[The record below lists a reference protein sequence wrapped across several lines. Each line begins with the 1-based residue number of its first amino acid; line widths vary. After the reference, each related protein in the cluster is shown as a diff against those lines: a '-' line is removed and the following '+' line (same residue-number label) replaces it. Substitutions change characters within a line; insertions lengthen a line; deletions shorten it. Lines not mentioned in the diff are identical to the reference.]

1 MDHHESLPR
10 DTTRPRPLHAHV
22 QDHVRI
28 APDAPAIRD
37 GALSLSYRELDAWAN
52 ATATALVD
60 LGVRPGDRVALV
72 LERSAVAVCAM
83 LAAMKAG
90 AVYVPVDLAYPAER
104 IRFMLDDS
112 QCAAVLTDGSRPLDA
127 PGLPVL
133 SLSPADATSAPAAS
147 APERTIGADDPVYMI
162 YTSGSTGRPKGVPIL
177 HRGVHGLLFGN
188 DYYAAKPGDRFLQ
201 TAPIAFDASV
211 FDIWGALANGA
222 ELVFYRERI
231 PTAATLGAAIAD
243 HRITTLWL
251 TPSVFNGIAAEDPR
265 IFAGVRQLV
274 LGGEPLS
281 PHHVRLLYDAVPD
294 ITVINGYGPTENSDF
309 TCCYRVP
316 RDLAADALRIPV
328 GHPIGGD
335 ELFILDDDGRPVADG
350 ETGVLHIAGTRLTPG
365 YHNRPELTGAAF
377 RPHPHDP
384 ARQVYATGDLARR
397 TEQGLYD
404 VLGRRDDQVKVRGHR
419 VELPEINAALERH
432 PMVRQAAAALKQL
445 PSGEN
450 GVCAYLV
457 AEEGSTPTPAE
468 LRRFLA
474 QSLPDYMIPSLF
486 VALPALPLTP
496 NGKLDRAALPDLD
509 TAARLPAGGT
519 RDAPRPGMEA
529 RIARIW
535 CDCLGLTECSREQTF
550 FELGGTSLLL
560 TRVQKALESDVQTS
574 IPVTALFEHPRLM
587 DLAAH
592 LQSRQSNGTS
602 AAERSDASA
611 GGDTALRR
619 RVDRRL
625 RARTRPVR
633 LPETRRDT

>member
-1 MDHHESLPR
+1 MDHHETLPR

-28 APDAPAIRD
+28 APEAPAIRD
-37 GALSLSYRELDAWAN
+37 GALSLNYRALDSWAN
-52 ATATALVD
+52 AVAGRLIE

-72 LERSAVAVCAM
+72 LERSAIAVCAM
-83 LAAMKAG
+83 LAAMKTG
-90 AVYVPVDLAYPAER
+90 AVYVPVDLAYPQER
-104 IRFMLDDS
+104 IRFMLEDC
-112 QCAAVLTDGSRPLDA
+112 QCAAILTDGSRPLDA

-133 SLSPADATSAPAAS
+133 SLSAAEATAAPAAS
-147 APERTIGADDPVYMI
+147 APDRTVGPDDPVYMI

-188 DYYAAKPGDRFLQ
+188 DYYTAGPGDRFLQ

-231 PTAATLGAAIAD
+231 PTAATLGAAIAE

-251 TPSVFNGIAAEDPR
+251 TPSVFNGIAAEDPA
-265 IFAGVRQLV
+265 IFTGVRQLV

-281 PHHVRLLYDAVPD
+281 PHHVRLVYDAVAG

-335 ELFILDDDGRPVADG
+335 ELFILDNDGQPVRDG
-350 ETGVLHIAGTRLTPG
+350 ETGVLHIAGSRLTPG
-365 YHNRPELTGAAF
+365 YHNRPELTEAAF
-377 RPHPHDP
+377 GPHPHDP
-384 ARQVYATGDLARR
+384 AQKVYATGDLARR

-432 PMVRQAAAALKQL
+432 PAIRQAACAIAAL

-450 GVCAYLV
+450 GLCAYVV
-457 AEEGSTPTPAE
+457 ADEEAAPTTAE

-486 VALPALPLTP
+486 LTLAALPLTP
-496 NGKLDRAALPDLD
+496 NGKLDRAALP
-509 TAARLPAGGT
+509 AAAEARHRPAGRSG
-519 RDAPRPGMEA
+519 DGPRPGMEA
-529 RIARIW
+529 RIGRIW
-535 CDCLGLTECSREQTF
+535 SDCLGVTECGRAQTF

-560 TRVQKALESDVQTS
+560 ARVQQALESELQTK
-574 IPVTALFEHPRLM
+574 IPVTDLFDHPRLM

-592 LQSRQSNGTS
+592 LQSRLNNQGSEATLADAEPEGT
-602 AAERSDASA
+602 A
-611 GGDTALRR
+611 ALRR
-619 RVDRRL
+619 RLDRRL
-625 RARTRPVR
+625 RVRNRTAR
-633 LPETRRDT
+633 LSETGHDA

>member
-1 MDHHESLPR
+1 MDHREIPQS
-10 DTTRPRPLHAHV
+10 DTTRARPLHAHV

-37 GALSLSYRELDAWAN
+37 GALSLSYRALDGWAN
-52 ATATALVD
+52 AVAGELTK
-60 LGVRPGDRVALV
+60 LGVRPGDRVALA

-83 LAAMKAG
+83 LAAMKTG

-104 IRFMLDDS
+104 IRFMLEDC
-112 QCAAVLTDGSRPLDA
+112 QCAAILTDGSRALEA
-127 PGLPVL
+127 PGVPALNL
-133 SLSPADATSAPAAS
+133 SAEEATTAPAVS
-147 APERTIGADDPVYMI
+147 PPDRIVGPDDPVYMI

-188 DYYAAKPGDRFLQ
+188 DYYTAGPGDRFLQ

-231 PTAATLGAAIAD
+231 PTAATLGAAIAE

-251 TPSVFNGIAAEDPR
+251 TPSVFNGIAAEDPAV
-265 IFAGVRQLV
+265 FAGVRQLV

-281 PHHVRLLYDAVPD
+281 PHHVRLVYDAVAG

-316 RDLAADALRIPV
+316 RNLPADALRIPV
-328 GHPIGGD
+328 GSPIGGD
-335 ELFILDDDGRPVADG
+335 DLLILDDHGQPVRDG
-350 ETGVLHIAGTRLTPG
+350 ETGVLHIAGSRLTPG
-365 YHNRPELTGAAF
+365 YHNRPELTEAAF
-377 RPHPHDP
+377 RPHPRDP
-384 ARQVYATGDLARR
+384 ARRIYATGDLARL

-419 VELPEINAALERH
+419 VELPEINSALERH
-432 PMVRQAAAALKQL
+432 PAIRQAACALAAL

-450 GVCAYLV
+450 GLCAYVV
-457 AEEGSTPTPAE
+457 AEAGAAPTTGD

-474 QSLPDYMIPSLF
+474 QSLPDYMVPSLF
-486 VALPALPLTP
+486 LTLASLPLTP
-496 NGKLDRAALPDLD
+496 NGKLDRTALP
-509 TAARLPAGGT
+509 ASGEARHLPAGGSG
-519 RDAPRPGMEA
+519 DGPRPGMET
-529 RIARIW
+529 RIALIW
-535 CDCLGLTECSREQTF
+535 SQCLGVADCGRAQTF

-560 TRVQKALESDVQTS
+560 ARVQQALESELRTK
-574 IPVTALFEHPRLM
+574 IPITDLFDRPRLK

-592 LQSRQSNGTS
+592 LQSRLSSENEQATQ
-602 AAERSDASA
+602 AEARSD
-611 GGDTALRR
+611 GTTALRR
-619 RVDRRL
+619 RLDRRL
-625 RARTRPVR
+625 RARSRAPR
-633 LPETRRDT
+633 LSETGHDA